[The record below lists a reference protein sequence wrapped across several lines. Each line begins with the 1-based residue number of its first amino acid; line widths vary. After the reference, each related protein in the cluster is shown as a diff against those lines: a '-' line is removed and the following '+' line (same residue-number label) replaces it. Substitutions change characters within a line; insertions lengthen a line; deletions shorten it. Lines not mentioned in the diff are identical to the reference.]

1 MKSLR
6 AIIFIALILGGFP
19 LGSFAQSCGNLV
31 INPVTG
37 LLDCAGTSSSG
48 GGVTNLAASNGVGTS
63 SGAAITTTGTLW
75 ADWPRN
81 AQVGTSYALVTGDRG
96 KVVTFSNAASIAVT
110 INEAGT
116 TGFEAGWLT
125 IVKNNGAGTVTITP
139 TTSTI
144 DGALTLVLYT
154 GDWALISSA
163 GGQYETI
170 NSKLAQSTGIVVT
183 PNRTGKTVLADT
195 TYLLSKG
202 TDQSG
207 ATKYCA
213 STDATG
219 TSYTCNL
226 SPTLDVANLVAGSVF
241 IWNRTNVCSTGTGL
255 QLQIDSTGAKNVY
268 MADGSTVLTTTDCAA
283 GRGLVLWYNGTHYRV
298 LGGEAS
304 SGGSSAFSSLTGGTN
319 TGAAMIVGAG
329 ASFRANAADATA
341 PNKSGTSLPA
351 TCSVGDTY
359 LKTDAVLTQVLYTCS
374 TGNVWTQQQGTIV
387 DSPWWVWGGM
397 DTNNVIGAI
406 SGRQMRFYEFTVLA
420 PGKIVNGASVATGS
434 TGGIFAVG
442 IYDSSCA
449 LLAQTSTVNI
459 SAFDDEQWL
468 PLSSAQTLKP
478 GKYYYG
484 IAEEAGTG
492 LMRASLGYYYLNG
505 GRSSSTYGAFT
516 VTGTNAS
523 YSAPDLT
530 LPSSCSGTR
539 NNLSSRTPFV
549 VLQ

>member
-6 AIIFIALILGGFP
+6 AIIFIALILAVMP

-37 LLDCAGTSSSG
+37 LLDCAGSG
-48 GGVTNLAASNGVGTS
+48 GSGGSGTVQSVNGSNGVGSSTGSAFTS
-63 SGAAITTTGTLW
+63 TGTLW

-81 AQVGTSYALVTGDRG
+81 AQIGTSYALATGDRG

-125 IVKNNGAGTVTITP
+125 IVKNIGAGTVTITP

-183 PNRTGKTVLADT
+183 PNRTGKTVFADT

-283 GRGLVLWYNGTHYRV
+283 GRALILGYNGTNFRV
-298 LGGEAS
+298 LGGGTATVAAALTYRTCSITIGSDNASTVLVDADLGPQGRICFIPQASTITEVTVASDAGTPSVQIRKNVAGTTTSILSGALAAVGGGGASTIACAKTGTSATCLDGTTS
-304 SGGSSAFSSLTGGTN
+304 SGTVTISTTSLAQGSWIELASGTAGGT
-319 TGAAMIVGAG
+319 AKRM
-329 ASFRANAADATA
+329 
-341 PNKSGTSLPA
+341 
-351 TCSVGDTY
+351 
-359 LKTDAVLTQVLYTCS
+359 
-374 TGNVWTQQQGTIV
+374 
-387 DSPWWVWGGM
+387 
-397 DTNNVIGAI
+397 
-406 SGRQMRFYEFTVLA
+406 
-420 PGKIVNGASVATGS
+420 SVAIT
-434 TGGIFAVG
+434 
-442 IYDSSCA
+442 Y
-449 LLAQTSTVNI
+449 TVN
-459 SAFDDEQWL
+459 
-468 PLSSAQTLKP
+468 
-478 GKYYYG
+478 
-484 IAEEAGTG
+484 
-492 LMRASLGYYYLNG
+492 
-505 GRSSSTYGAFT
+505 
-516 VTGTNAS
+516 
-523 YSAPDLT
+523 
-530 LPSSCSGTR
+530 
-539 NNLSSRTPFV
+539 
-549 VLQ
+549 